1 MKIKKM
7 KPKTRKGA
15 VKRIK
20 VTNGGDLSKGK
31 LMVNRT
37 NDNHRLIKKQR
48 ERMLKSKKAGELS
61 AIFNKLKS
69 IM

>member
-1 MKIKKM
+1 M

-31 LMVNRT
+31 LLVNRT

-61 AIFNKLKS
+61 SIFNKLKA

>member
-31 LMVNRT
+31 LLVNRT
-37 NDNHRLIKKQR
+37 NDNHRLIRKQR
-48 ERMLKSKKAGELS
+48 ERMLKAKKAGKLS
-61 AIFNKLKS
+61 SIFNKLKA

>member
-1 MKIKKM
+1 M
-7 KPKTRKGA
+7 KPKSRKGA

-48 ERMLKSKKAGELS
+48 ERMLKAKKASSLS
-61 AIFNKLKS
+61 SIYNKLKA

>member
-20 VTNGGDLSKGK
+20 VTNGVDLSKGK

-37 NDNHRLIKKQR
+37 NDNHRLIRKQR
-48 ERMLKSKKAGELS
+48 ERMLKARKAGALS
-61 AIFNKLKS
+61 PIFNKLKA
-69 IM
+69 II

>member
-7 KPKTRKGA
+7 KPKSRKGA

-48 ERMLKSKKAGELS
+48 ERMLKAKKASSLS
-61 AIFNKLKS
+61 SIYNKLKA

>member
-20 VTNGGDLSKGK
+20 VTNGGDLAKGK
-31 LMVNRT
+31 LLVNRT

-61 AIFNKLKS
+61 SIFNKLKA